1 MTCLHHCS
9 YSHLQMRSV
18 ERVFKFI
25 DLPSEEPKPRLGQR
39 KASTLVIEN
48 PDACT
53 DTCWPN
59 HGQMDI
65 RNLTV
70 KYTEAGHAVLKNLSF
85 SVEGGQKVCMGAVP
99 SSVKET
105 KVSFKAVDFIRSLD
119 FSHTLKT

>member
-1 MTCLHHCS
+1 
-9 YSHLQMRSV
+9 MRSV

-48 PDACT
+48 PEACT
-53 DTCWPN
+53 DTCWPS

-85 SVEGGQKVCMGAVP
+85 SVEGGQKVCVGA
-99 SSVKET
+99 S
-105 KVSFKAVDFIRSLD
+105 AVDHQSSQTKISC
-119 FSHTLKT
+119 KVIVV